1 MRIRTSF
8 LILSIAAF
16 LFCFTNSALAQQ
28 VAFSK
33 GNLTQ
38 AKNKSVA
45 EGKLYFAY
53 FYTDWCLPCKWM
65 EDNTFNNP
73 EIVEFVHQNYLAVK
87 INIDDKDGHQMRE
100 LYNVEFLPTL
110 IIFNQSGDIQA
121 KFEESLAASK
131 LIEALK
137 KHRLNMAGASVKLPP
152 LKKSNTTPEKPQPPT
167 TQPAAAKEPEQ
178 KPTEKM
184 VMQEESKPIIQETKP
199 VEEKILPKQTEPA
212 IAQKPAEK
220 PAEKTVEKPIE
231 KPAPPQPMPDKPKPS
246 SVVSESNSYYAVQVG
261 TFSRFENADV
271 KRNEFR
277 EMFGDGVHI
286 KIDNTGKETV
296 YRVMIGRYQD
306 AENARPLV
314 GLLKEQGVEGFVKE
328 VKRD

>member
-1 MRIRTSF
+1 MRIRTPF
-8 LILSIAAF
+8 LILSIAVFLLFSKSPAF
-16 LFCFTNSALAQQ
+16 AQQ
-28 VAFSK
+28 VAFTK

-38 AKNKSVA
+38 AKNKSVS

-65 EDNTFNNP
+65 DDNTFNHP
-73 EIVEFVHQNYLAVK
+73 DVVEFVQLNYLAVK
-87 INIDDKDGHQMRE
+87 INIDDKDGYQMRE

-121 KFEESLAASK
+121 KFEESLAAPK
-131 LIEALK
+131 LLEALK
-137 KHRLNMAGASVKLPP
+137 KQRLNMAGASVKLPP
-152 LKKSNTTPEKPQPPT
+152 LKKSNTTPEKTQPPT
-167 TQPAAAKEPEQ
+167 TQPTVTKEQEQ

-199 VEEKILPKQTEPA
+199 VEEKVLPKQTEPA
-212 IAQKPAEK
+212 IVEKPAQKPAEK
-220 PAEKTVEKPIE
+220 TIE
-231 KPAPPQPMPDKPKPS
+231 KPAPAHSMPDKPKPPTAI
-246 SVVSESNSYYAVQVG
+246 SESNSYYAVQVG

-314 GLLKEQGVEGFVKE
+314 GLLKEQGIEGFVKE